1 MRKKYSWEAQT
12 DSYEHVVAVRQQDVR
27 NTNVSPQNLT
37 DVKKGASCFRVFYS
51 FGVSGFAT
59 DALPKHP
66 IPASIF
72 PLALAT
78 VTDLDLYV

>member
-1 MRKKYSWEAQT
+1 MFQ
-12 DSYEHVVAVRQQDVR
+12 
-27 NTNVSPQNLT
+27 
-37 DVKKGASCFRVFYS
+37 CFFNS

-66 IPASIF
+66 NVGPSAVSSFFVSLVRVFAPISVDIPASIF